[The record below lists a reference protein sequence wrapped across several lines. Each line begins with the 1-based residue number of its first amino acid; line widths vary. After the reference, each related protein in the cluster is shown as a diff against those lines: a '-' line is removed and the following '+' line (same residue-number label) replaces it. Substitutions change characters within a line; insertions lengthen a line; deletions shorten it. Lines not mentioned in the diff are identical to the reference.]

1 VMTVVELV
9 TLALHAVIAAPSCPL
24 WLCLTGFIV
33 AAGMLALFYE
43 RCRRRTYLTV
53 LDAIQ
58 PGTFLLDRTHR
69 RGEITVIHWPQPR
82 WIAHSSST
90 SVESH

>member
-1 VMTVVELV
+1 MTGELV
-9 TLALHAVIAAPSCPL
+9 TLALRAVIAATPSCTL
-24 WLCLTGFIV
+24 WLCLTTFMV
-33 AAGMLALFYE
+33 AAGMLVLFYE

-69 RGEITVIHWPQPR
+69 RGQITVIRLPQPR
-82 WIAHSSST
+82 WIANNSPAQRGLRR
-90 SVESH
+90 